1 MFLSLFAYS
10 ALVALLVM
18 SNWDHVILVLAW
30 SYSLASRWVTI
41 SAILVV
47 YGLVLVYLLLVVH
60 SLSVPQ
66 ENHRKRHKNTLVPYY
81 DENGEFCP
89 C

>member
-1 MFLSLFAYS
+1 
-10 ALVALLVM
+10 M

-30 SYSLASRWVTI
+30 SYSLASRWVTT

-60 SLSVPQ
+60 SLAVPQ
-66 ENHRKRHKNTLVPYY
+66 ENH
-81 DENGEFCP
+81 
-89 C
+89 